1 MPIALR
7 ATVLLPAEFR
17 EIVNGADIIA
27 YGRVVETAVEQ
38 SDDRKQVDTL
48 VTFQVGTYL
57 KGGPGDSIVFKVP
70 GGTIGRYRNVLV
82 GAPQFAAG
90 DEAVLF
96 LNSRGRDVPS
106 IFGLNQGVFRV
117 ALDQAR
123 RRMVTPPLL
132 ARGSVPETVVRG
144 AAGRRP
150 LPLETFGAEV
160 RAVLSDARPERAMK
174 RGALPPLVALALL
187 AATVPALGY
196 LKLGTRV
203 GTGTAN
209 LKWTSQPIRYFV
221 TDRGTTGVTAQQFQ
235 SAMAASFAVWD
246 AVDSAELSFT
256 LGGVTSANPTTG
268 DGMTVLGYQNRP
280 DLDRVLGATNFIV
293 DTTTGEIVES
303 DIFFNSAFAWS
314 TEAAGVT
321 GRQDLQSIAVHEVG
335 HLLGLG
341 HSALGETEMIAG
353 GRRVLGAE
361 AVMFPI
367 AFASGSISRPHAEAR
382 RHRRHHRHLSLG
394 GVTALPGQHQ
404 RQGHQERRRR
414 ARRARDRVQY
424 PDRRDG
430 RRVLAERRRRLHDCQ
445 PRTGPLH
452 AAHRTVGRRR
462 HFQLLRC
469 EPRHRRR
476 FPRQLSRSHRRGAGR
491 RRCS

>member
-1 MPIALR
+1 
-7 ATVLLPAEFR
+7 
-17 EIVNGADIIA
+17 
-27 YGRVVETAVEQ
+27 
-38 SDDRKQVDTL
+38 
-48 VTFQVGTYL
+48 
-57 KGGPGDSIVFKVP
+57 
-70 GGTIGRYRNVLV
+70 
-82 GAPQFAAG
+82 
-90 DEAVLF
+90 
-96 LNSRGRDVPS
+96 
-106 IFGLNQGVFRV
+106 
-117 ALDQAR
+117 
-123 RRMVTPPLL
+123 
-132 ARGSVPETVVRG
+132 
-144 AAGRRP
+144 
-150 LPLETFGAEV
+150 
-160 RAVLSDARPERAMK
+160 MK

-221 TDRGTTGVTAQQFQ
+221 TDRGATGVTAQQFQ
-235 SAMAASFAVWD
+235 TAMAASFAVWD

-367 AFASGSISRPHAEAR
+367 AFASGSIH
-382 RHRRHHRHLSLG
+382 
-394 GVTALPGQHQ
+394 
-404 RQGHQERRRR
+404 
-414 ARRARDRVQY
+414 DRT
-424 PDRRDG
+424 
-430 RRVLAERRRRLHDCQ
+430 L
-445 PRTGPLH
+445 
-452 AAHRTVGRRR
+452 
-462 HFQLLRC
+462 
-469 EPRHRRR
+469 
-476 FPRQLSRSHRRGAGR
+476 
-491 RRCS
+491 